1 MRIVETEMPR
11 EASRAAQFSL
21 AALFAGAIAI
31 AFAPIFV
38 RLSQV
43 GPTATAFWRVTLAL
57 PALWSWVWLEE
68 RGSSNARQPIS
79 RSDYGRLILAGLFF
93 AGDLGVWHWSIK
105 FTSVANATLL
115 ANFAPVFVTLGS
127 WLIFKQRV
135 TSTFL
140 VGMLGALAGT
150 VLIVGASLNLS
161 LRHLLG
167 DGLGLVT
174 AVFYGGYILSV
185 KHLRSDFS
193 TGTVMAWAGLVT
205 AILLLPVTLL
215 LGEGL
220 LPLDLRGWGILLG
233 LALLSQ
239 VGGQGLI
246 AFALAHLPASFS
258 SVTLLVQPVMATVFA
273 WLILSETITPLQGIG
288 GVLVLGGIFVARRAS
303 T

>member
-1 MRIVETEMPR
+1 MRIFETELPR
-11 EASRAAQFSL
+11 GTSRAAQFSL

-57 PALWSWVWLEE
+57 PALWSWALLEE
-68 RGSSNARQPIS
+68 RGSSNARQPVS
-79 RSDYGRLILAGLFF
+79 SFDYRRLILAGLFF

-140 VGMLGALAGT
+140 TGMVGALAGT
-150 VLIVGASLNLS
+150 VLIVGVSLNLS
-161 LRHLLG
+161 VHHLLG

-193 TGTVMAWAGLVT
+193 TATVMAWAGLVT
-205 AILLLPVTLL
+205 AIVLLPVTLL
-215 LGEGL
+215 FGEGL
-220 LPLDLRGWGILLG
+220 LPLDLQGWGILLG

-288 GVLVLGGIFVARRAS
+288 GVLVLAGIFVARRAS

>member
-1 MRIVETEMPR
+1 MRIFETQLPR
-11 EASRAAQFSL
+11 ATSRAAQFSL
-21 AALFAGAIAI
+21 MALFAGAIAI

-57 PALWSWVWLEE
+57 PALWSWALLEE
-68 RGSSNARQPIS
+68 RGSSNARQPVS
-79 RSDYGRLILAGLFF
+79 SSDYRRLILAGLFF

-150 VLIVGASLNLS
+150 VLIVGVSLNLS
-161 LRHLLG
+161 IHHLLG
-167 DGLGLVT
+167 DALGLIT
-174 AVFYGGYILSV
+174 AVFYGGYILTV
-185 KHLRSDFS
+185 KHLRSEFS
-193 TGTVMAWAGLVT
+193 TATVMAWGGLVT
-205 AILLLPVTLL
+205 AIVLLPVTLL
-215 LGEGL
+215 FGEGL
-220 LPLDLRGWGILLG
+220 LPLDLQGWGILLG

-288 GVLVLGGIFVARRAS
+288 GVLVLAGIFVARRAS
-303 T
+303 A

>member
-1 MRIVETEMPR
+1 MRILETEVPR
-11 EASRAAQFSL
+11 EASRAAQISL
-21 AALFAGAIAI
+21 LALFAGAIAI

-57 PALWSWVWLEE
+57 PALWSWAWLEE
-68 RGSSNARQPIS
+68 RGASSARQLLS
-79 RSDYGRLILAGLFF
+79 RHDYGRLILAGLFF

-135 TSTFL
+135 TSTF
-140 VGMLGALAGT
+140 VFGMIGALVGT
-150 VLIVGASLNLS
+150 VLIVGVSVNLS
-161 LRHLLG
+161 MQHLLG

-185 KHLRSDFS
+185 KNLRSDFS
-193 TGTVMAWAGLVT
+193 TATVMAWAGLVT
-205 AILLLPVTLL
+205 AIVLFPVTLL
-215 LGEGL
+215 FGEAL

-273 WLILSETITPLQGIG
+273 WLILSETITALQGIG
-288 GVLVLGGIFVARRAS
+288 GVLVLAGIFVARRAS
-303 T
+303 A

>member
-1 MRIVETEMPR
+1 MRIVESEMPR
-11 EASRAAQFSL
+11 GASRAVQVSL

-57 PALWSWVWLEE
+57 PALWSWAWMEE
-68 RGSSNARQPIS
+68 RGASGARQALS
-79 RSDYGRLILAGLFF
+79 RRDYGRLILAGLFF

-135 TSTFL
+135 APTFL
-140 VGMLGALAGT
+140 VGMVGALAGT
-150 VLIVGASLNLS
+150 VLIVGVSVNLS
-161 LRHLLG
+161 MQHLLG

-185 KHLRSDFS
+185 KNLRSEFS
-193 TGTVMAWAGLVT
+193 TATVMAWASLVT
-205 AILLLPVTLL
+205 AIVLLPVTLL
-215 LGEGL
+215 FGEGL
-220 LPLDLRGWGILLG
+220 LPVDMTGWEILLG

-273 WLILSETITPLQGIG
+273 WLILSETITPLQGVG
-288 GVLVLGGIFVARRAS
+288 GVLVLAGIFVARRAS
-303 T
+303 A

>member
-1 MRIVETEMPR
+1 
-11 EASRAAQFSL
+11 
-21 AALFAGAIAI
+21 
-31 AFAPIFV
+31 
-38 RLSQV
+38 
-43 GPTATAFWRVTLAL
+43 L
-57 PALWSWVWLEE
+57 PALWSWAWLEE

-140 VGMLGALAGT
+140 VGMVGALAGT
-150 VLIVGASLNLS
+150 VLIVGVSLNLS
-161 LRHLLG
+161 IHHLLG

-174 AVFYGGYILSV
+174 AVFYGGYILAV

-205 AILLLPVTLL
+205 AVVLLPVTLL
-215 LGEGL
+215 FGEDL
-220 LPLDLRGWGILLG
+220 LPLDLQGWGILLG

-288 GVLVLGGIFVARRAS
+288 GVLVLAGIFIARRAS